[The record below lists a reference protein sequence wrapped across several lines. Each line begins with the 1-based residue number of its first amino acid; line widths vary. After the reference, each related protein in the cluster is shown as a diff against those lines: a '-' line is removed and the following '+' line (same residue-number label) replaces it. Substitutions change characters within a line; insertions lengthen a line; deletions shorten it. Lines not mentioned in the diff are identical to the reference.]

1 MAWATDWTSKGWS
14 LERRLRN
21 RLLAAMTGLWLLGS
35 GLALYAQWMETNRV
49 LDTAQEEIATTLL
62 LLPSPRSLDSTTI
75 VLPHPDI
82 MHEQAMLM
90 QVYTKDGRLIWRTQ
104 QAPAKPLAP
113 LTKHLSV
120 SEGDWHIVVL
130 PAPHLDRVAVVAAP
144 MYDRREALLRGA
156 QALLLP
162 LLALLPLTA
171 LTLTWLLRRVFRQLD
186 DLNQDLRARD
196 LGELDPVAVSDLP
209 RELTPL
215 VEGLNQLFERLTQ
228 VRQAERAFAANSAH
242 ELRTPIAAAQAQ
254 LQRLVHEFNHSATM
268 QGDERAA
275 MLQRIEALGRQ
286 LTRLH
291 HLCVKLLQL
300 SRADAGVGQHT
311 EPVDLI
317 DVAQLV
323 LEEFNQ
329 PEQQA
334 RLQLELPVTAADD
347 TSDTAGDTIA
357 SESVM
362 VQGDLDALGIALRNL
377 IENAL
382 LHSGPTQQVTVRITP
397 LPSIEVLDEGPGI
410 PPDRLDTMRQPF
422 ERGESPSPGHGL
434 GLAIVSAIAR
444 QMGGTL
450 ELVSPAANGHG
461 LHAKLV
467 LRPA

>member
-1 MAWATDWTSKGWS
+1 
-14 LERRLRN
+14 
-21 RLLAAMTGLWLLGS
+21 
-35 GLALYAQWMETNRV
+35 
-49 LDTAQEEIATTLL
+49 
-62 LLPSPRSLDSTTI
+62 
-75 VLPHPDI
+75 
-82 MHEQAMLM
+82 
-90 QVYTKDGRLIWRTQ
+90 
-104 QAPAKPLAP
+104 
-113 LTKHLSV
+113 
-120 SEGDWHIVVL
+120 
-130 PAPHLDRVAVVAAP
+130 
-144 MYDRREALLRGA
+144 
-156 QALLLP
+156 
-162 LLALLPLTA
+162 
-171 LTLTWLLRRVFRQLD
+171 
-186 DLNQDLRARD
+186 
-196 LGELDPVAVSDLP
+196 
-209 RELTPL
+209 
-215 VEGLNQLFERLTQ
+215 
-228 VRQAERAFAANSAH
+228 
-242 ELRTPIAAAQAQ
+242 
-254 LQRLVHEFNHSATM
+254 
-268 QGDERAA
+268 

-311 EPVDLI
+311 EPVDLV

-334 RLQLELPVTAADD
+334 RLQLELPVTAMDD
-347 TSDTAGDTIA
+347 AGGDTLA

-382 LHSGPTQQVTVRITP
+382 LHSGATQHVTVRITP
-397 LPSIEVLDEGPGI
+397 LPSIEVIDEGPGI
-410 PPDRLDTMRQPF
+410 PPDRLDTVRQPF

-450 ELVSPAANGHG
+450 QLISPHTEGRG

>member
-1 MAWATDWTSKGWS
+1 MAWATDWTSEGWS

-35 GLALYAQWMETNRV
+35 GLALYAQWKETNRV

-62 LLPSPRSLDSTTI
+62 RLPTPPLTDSTTI
-75 VLPHPDI
+75 VLPHPPTHD
-82 MHEQAMLM
+82 QAMLM
-90 QVYTKDGRLIWRTQ
+90 QVYTKEGRLIWRTQ
-104 QAPAKPLAP
+104 QAPTSPLAA
-113 LTKHLSV
+113 LDKHLSI

-144 MYDRREALLRGA
+144 MRDRREALLSGA

-171 LTLTWLLRRVFRQLD
+171 LTLTWMLRRVFRRLD
-186 DLNQDLRARD
+186 DLREDLRARD
-196 LGELDPVAVSDLP
+196 SGELDPVAVTGLP
-209 RELTPL
+209 RELSPL
-215 VEGLNQLFERLTQ
+215 VEGLNQLFERLTR

-254 LQRLVHEFNHSATM
+254 LQRLVHGFNQSVTM
-268 QGDERAA
+268 QGDERSA
-275 MLQRIEALGRQ
+275 MLQRIETVGRQ
-286 LTRLH
+286 LSRLH

-334 RLQLELPVTAADD
+334 RLHLDLPTQSTGDASDDAAVV
-347 TSDTAGDTIA
+347 
-357 SESVM
+357 SVM

-382 LHSGPTQQVTVRITP
+382 LHSGADQHVTVRITS
-397 LPSIEVLDEGPGI
+397 LPSIEVIDEGPGI
-410 PPDRLDTMRQPF
+410 PPDRLDTVRQPF

-444 QMGGTL
+444 QLGGTL
-450 ELVSPAANGHG
+450 QLVSPHAAGSG

>member
-1 MAWATDWTSKGWS
+1 MAWATDWTSEGWS

-35 GLALYAQWMETNRV
+35 GMALYAQWKETNRV

-62 LLPSPRSLDSTTI
+62 LLPTPPSTDSTI
-75 VLPHPDI
+75 VLPNAAISHN
-82 MHEQAMLM
+82 QAMLM
-90 QVYTKDGRLIWRTQ
+90 QVYAKDGRLVWRTQ
-104 QAPAKPLAP
+104 QAPDKPLAP
-113 LTKHLSV
+113 LTKHLSI

-130 PAPHLDRVAVVAAP
+130 PAPHLDRIAVVAAP
-144 MYDRREALLRGA
+144 MHDRLEALLSGA

-171 LTLTWLLRRVFRQLD
+171 LTLTWMLRRVFRRLD

-196 LGELDPVAVSDLP
+196 RGELDPVAVTGLP

-215 VEGLNQLFERLTQ
+215 AEGLNQLFERLMQ

-254 LQRLVHEFNHSATM
+254 LQRLVHEFTHSVTM

-275 MLQRIEALGRQ
+275 MLQRIDTLGRQ

-334 RLQLELPVTAADD
+334 RLHLELPTAA
-347 TSDTAGDTIA
+347 SDEQTGDAIA

-382 LHSGPTQQVTVRITP
+382 LHSGETQQVSVRITP
-397 LPSIEVLDEGPGI
+397 LPSIEVIDEGPGI
-410 PPDRLDTMRQPF
+410 PPDRLDTVRQPF

-434 GLAIVSAIAR
+434 GLAIVSAIAQ

-450 ELVSPAANGHG
+450 DLVSPAANGHG
-461 LHAKLV
+461 LHAKLL

>member
-1 MAWATDWTSKGWS
+1 MAWATDWTSEGWS

-35 GLALYAQWMETNRV
+35 GLALYAQWRETNRV

-62 LLPSPRSLDSTTI
+62 RLPTPPSTDSTTI
-75 VLPHPDI
+75 VLPHPPTHD
-82 MHEQAMLM
+82 QAMLM

-104 QAPAKPLAP
+104 QAPTTPLAV
-113 LTKHLSV
+113 LDKHLSI

-144 MYDRREALLRGA
+144 MHDRREALLSGA

-171 LTLTWLLRRVFRQLD
+171 LTLTWMLRRVFRRLD

-196 LGELDPVAVSDLP
+196 RGELDPVAVTGLP

-215 VEGLNQLFERLTQ
+215 AEGLNQLFERLTQ

-254 LQRLVHEFNHSATM
+254 LQRLMHEFSNSATM
-268 QGDERAA
+268 QGEERTA
-275 MLQRIEALGRQ
+275 MLQRIDALARQ

-300 SRADAGVGQHT
+300 SRADAGLGQHT
-311 EPVDLI
+311 EPVDLV

-334 RLQLELPVTAADD
+334 RLHLELPTSVVDD
-347 TSDTAGDTIA
+347 AGTDAITSD
-357 SESVM
+357 SVM

-382 LHSGPTQQVTVRITP
+382 LHSGPSQRVTVRITP
-397 LPSIEVLDEGPGI
+397 QPSIDVIDEGPGI
-410 PPDRLDTMRQPF
+410 PPDRLDTVRQPF

-434 GLAIVSAIAR
+434 GLAIVSAVAR

-450 ELVSPAANGHG
+450 QLISPHTEGHG
-461 LHAKLV
+461 LHARLM

>member
-1 MAWATDWTSKGWS
+1 VAWATDWTSEGWS

-35 GLALYAQWMETNRV
+35 GLALYAQWKETNRV

-62 LLPSPRSLDSTTI
+62 LLPTPPSTDSTI
-75 VLPHPDI
+75 VLPHPAI
-82 MHEQAMLM
+82 SHNQAMLM
-90 QVYTKDGRLIWRTQ
+90 QVYAKDGRLVWRTQ
-104 QAPAKPLAP
+104 QAPDKPLAP
-113 LTKHLSV
+113 LAKHLSI

-130 PAPHLDRVAVVAAP
+130 PAPHLDRIAVVAAP
-144 MYDRREALLRGA
+144 MHDRLEALLSGA

-171 LTLTWLLRRVFRQLD
+171 LTLTWMLRRVFRRLD

-196 LGELDPVAVSDLP
+196 RGELDPVAVTGLP

-215 VEGLNQLFERLTQ
+215 AEGLNQLFERLMQ

-254 LQRLVHEFNHSATM
+254 LQRLVHEFTHSVTM
-268 QGDERAA
+268 QGDERTA
-275 MLQRIEALGRQ
+275 MLQRIDTLGRQ

-334 RLQLELPVTAADD
+334 RLHLELPTAA
-347 TSDTAGDTIA
+347 SDEQTGDTIA
-357 SESVM
+357 NESVM

-382 LHSGPTQQVTVRITP
+382 LHSGETQQVTVRITP

-410 PPDRLDTMRQPF
+410 PPDRLDTVRQPF

-450 ELVSPAANGHG
+450 DLVSPAANGHG
-461 LHAKLV
+461 LHAKLL

>member
-1 MAWATDWTSKGWS
+1 
-14 LERRLRN
+14 
-21 RLLAAMTGLWLLGS
+21 MTGLWLLGS
-35 GLALYAQWMETNRV
+35 GLALYAQWKETNRV

-62 LLPSPRSLDSTTI
+62 LLPTPPSTDSTI
-75 VLPHPDI
+75 VLPHPAI
-82 MHEQAMLM
+82 SHNQAMLM
-90 QVYTKDGRLIWRTQ
+90 QVYAKDGRLVWRTQ
-104 QAPAKPLAP
+104 QAPDTPLAP
-113 LTKHLSV
+113 LTKHLSI

-130 PAPHLDRVAVVAAP
+130 PAPHLDRIAVVAAP
-144 MYDRREALLRGA
+144 MHDRREALLSGA

-171 LTLTWLLRRVFRQLD
+171 LTLTWMLRRVFRRLD

-196 LGELDPVAVSDLP
+196 RGELDPVAASGLP

-215 VEGLNQLFERLTQ
+215 VGGLNQLFERLTQ

-254 LQRLVHEFNHSATM
+254 LQRLVHEFSHSPTM
-268 QGDERAA
+268 QGEERAA
-275 MLQRIEALGRQ
+275 MLQRIDALGRQ
-286 LTRLH
+286 LSRLH

-334 RLQLELPVTAADD
+334 RLHLELPTHTAEATDEHG
-347 TSDTAGDTIA
+347 GDPVA

-382 LHSGPTQQVTVRITP
+382 LHSGDTQQVIVRITP
-397 LPSIEVLDEGPGI
+397 LPSIEVIDEGPGI
-410 PPDRLDTMRQPF
+410 PPDRQDTVRQPF

-434 GLAIVSAIAR
+434 GLAIVSAVAR

-450 ELVSPAANGHG
+450 QLVSPAANGHG

>member
-1 MAWATDWTSKGWS
+1 
-14 LERRLRN
+14 
-21 RLLAAMTGLWLLGS
+21 
-35 GLALYAQWMETNRV
+35 
-49 LDTAQEEIATTLL
+49 
-62 LLPSPRSLDSTTI
+62 
-75 VLPHPDI
+75 
-82 MHEQAMLM
+82 
-90 QVYTKDGRLIWRTQ
+90 
-104 QAPAKPLAP
+104 
-113 LTKHLSV
+113 
-120 SEGDWHIVVL
+120 
-130 PAPHLDRVAVVAAP
+130 
-144 MYDRREALLRGA
+144 
-156 QALLLP
+156 
-162 LLALLPLTA
+162 
-171 LTLTWLLRRVFRQLD
+171 
-186 DLNQDLRARD
+186 
-196 LGELDPVAVSDLP
+196 
-209 RELTPL
+209 
-215 VEGLNQLFERLTQ
+215 
-228 VRQAERAFAANSAH
+228 
-242 ELRTPIAAAQAQ
+242 
-254 LQRLVHEFNHSATM
+254 M
-268 QGDERAA
+268 QGEERTA

-334 RLQLELPVTAADD
+334 RLQLELPTTAVED
-347 TSDTAGDTIA
+347 TSGDTLA

-382 LHSGPTQQVTVRITP
+382 LHSGATQHVTVRITAQ
-397 LPSIEVLDEGPGI
+397 PSIEVIDEGPGI
-410 PPDRLDTMRQPF
+410 PLDRLDTVRQPF

-450 ELVSPAANGHG
+450 QLISPHAEGRG

-467 LRPA
+467 LRAA